1 MKTILLSI
9 AAGLLIVAWTVG
21 CGTARRDAPLAGAL
35 PLDSPQV
42 AEGRQVFMSN
52 CYTCHPGGDAGL
64 GPAINNKPL
73 PGGLIKTQVRKG
85 LGAMPAF
92 DATRIAE
99 PALENLVAYLQTLR
113 KQGRE

>member
-1 MKTILLSI
+1 MKTILLSVSAALSI
-9 AAGLLIVAWTVG
+9 AAWTVG

-35 PLDSPQV
+35 PLDTPQL
-42 AEGRQVFMSN
+42 ADGRQTFMRN
-52 CYTCHPGGDAGL
+52 CYTCHPGGAAGL

-92 DATRIAE
+92 DPTRIPD
-99 PALENLVAYLQTLR
+99 PALDNLVAYLQTLR